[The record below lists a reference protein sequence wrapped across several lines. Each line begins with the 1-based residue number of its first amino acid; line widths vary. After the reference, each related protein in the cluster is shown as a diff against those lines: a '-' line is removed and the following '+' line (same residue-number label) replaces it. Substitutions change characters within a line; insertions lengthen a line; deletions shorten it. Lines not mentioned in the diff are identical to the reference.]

1 MNFAI
6 LNNNTVSTFD
16 NNIIGFPST
25 NDHQF
30 VLTRENNN
38 GTVKYSWNK
47 PLSVTDIDF
56 TTQNAEYFLT
66 TSIINLDLKGNLIVL
81 DIEITDIVNLSNKY
95 DNVIIYVN
103 SIPTKITP
111 WNKYQQ
117 IIIDPEQNTVNPD
130 NELIEISSNITEKYI
145 QLKQIHYM

>member
-6 LNNNTVSTFD
+6 FNNNTVSTFD

-38 GTVKYSWNK
+38 GSITYSWNK
-47 PLSVTDIDF
+47 PISITDIDF
-56 TTQNAEYFLT
+56 TTENAEYFLT
-66 TSIINLDLKGNLIVL
+66 TSIINLDLKGNLIVF
-81 DIEITDIVNLSNKY
+81 DIEILDIPNLSNKY
-95 DNVIIYVN
+95 DEVIIYVN
-103 SIPTKITP
+103 SIPTRITP

-117 IIIDPEQNTVNPD
+117 IIIDND
-130 NELIEISSNITEKYI
+130 NKLIEISSNITEKYI
-145 QLKQIHYM
+145 QLKQIHYI

>member
-30 VLTRENNN
+30 VLTRENTN
-38 GTVKYSWNK
+38 GSITYSWNK
-47 PLSVTDIDF
+47 PISITDIDF

-66 TSIINLDLKGNLIVL
+66 TSIINLDLKGNLIVF
-81 DIEITDIVNLSNKY
+81 DIEILDIPNLSNKY
-95 DNVIIYVN
+95 DEVIIYVN
-103 SIPTKITP
+103 SM
-111 WNKYQQ
+111 
-117 IIIDPEQNTVNPD
+117 ID
-130 NELIEISSNITEKYI
+130 
-145 QLKQIHYM
+145 

>member
-6 LNNNTVSTFD
+6 FNNNTVSTFD

-38 GTVKYSWNK
+38 GTVKYSWTK

-66 TSIINLDLKGNLIVL
+66 TSIINLDLKGNLIVF
-81 DIEITDIVNLSNKY
+81 DIEILDIPNLCNKY
-95 DNVIIYVN
+95 DDVIIYVN

-117 IIIDPEQNTVNPD
+117 IIIDND
-130 NELIEISSNITEKYI
+130 NKLIEISSNITEKYI
-145 QLKQIHYM
+145 QLKQIHYI

>member
-6 LNNNTVSTFD
+6 FNNNTVSTFD

-38 GTVKYSWNK
+38 GTVKYSWTK

-66 TSIINLDLKGNLIVL
+66 TTKINLDLKGNLIVF
-81 DIEITDIVNLSNKY
+81 DIEIIDIANLCNKY
-95 DNVIIYVN
+95 DEVIIYVN
-103 SIPTKITP
+103 SIPIKITP

-117 IIIDPEQNTVNPD
+117 IIIDND
-130 NELIEISSNITEKYI
+130 NKLIEISSNITENYI
-145 QLKQIHYM
+145 QLKQVHIL

>member
-30 VLTRENNN
+30 VLTRENVN
-38 GTVKYSWNK
+38 GSIKYSWTK

-66 TSIINLDLKGNLIVL
+66 TSIINLDLKGNLIVF
-81 DIEITDIVNLSNKY
+81 DIEILDIPNLSNKY
-95 DNVIIYVN
+95 DEVIIYVN
-103 SIPTKITP
+103 SIPTRITP

-117 IIIDPEQNTVNPD
+117 IIIDND
-130 NELIEISSNITEKYI
+130 NKLIEISSNITEKYI
-145 QLKQIHYM
+145 QLKQIHYI

>member
-30 VLTRENNN
+30 VLTRENVN
-38 GTVKYSWNK
+38 GSIKYSWTK

-66 TSIINLDLKGNLIVL
+66 TSIINLDLKGNLIVF
-81 DIEITDIVNLSNKY
+81 DIEILDIPNLSNKY
-95 DNVIIYVN
+95 DEVIIYVN
-103 SIPTKITP
+103 SIPTRITP

-117 IIIDPEQNTVNPD
+117 IIIDND
-130 NELIEISSNITEKYI
+130 NKLI
-145 QLKQIHYM
+145 

>member
-6 LNNNTVSTFD
+6 FNNNTVSTFD

-30 VLTRENNN
+30 VLTRENVN
-38 GTVKYSWNK
+38 GSIKYSWTK

-56 TTQNAEYFLT
+56 ATQNVEYFLT
-66 TSIINLDLKGNLIVL
+66 TTKINLDLKGNLIVF
-81 DIEITDIVNLSNKY
+81 DIEILDIPNLSNKY
-95 DNVIIYVN
+95 DEVIIYVN

-117 IIIDPEQNTVNPD
+117 IIIDND
-130 NELIEISSNITEKYI
+130 NKLIEISSNITEKYI
-145 QLKQIHYM
+145 QLKQIHYI

>member
-30 VLTRENNN
+30 VLTRENVN
-38 GTVKYSWNK
+38 GSIKYSWTK

-66 TSIINLDLKGNLIVL
+66 TSIINLDLKGNLIVF
-81 DIEITDIVNLSNKY
+81 DIEILDIPNLCNKY

-117 IIIDPEQNTVNPD
+117 IIIDND
-130 NELIEISSNITEKYI
+130 NKLIEISSNITEKYI

>member
-30 VLTRENNN
+30 VLTRENTN
-38 GTVKYSWNK
+38 GSITYSWNK
-47 PLSVTDIDF
+47 PISITDIDF

-66 TSIINLDLKGNLIVL
+66 TSIINLDLKGNLIVF
-81 DIEITDIVNLSNKY
+81 DIEILDIPNLSNKY
-95 DNVIIYVN
+95 DEVIIYVN
-103 SIPTKITP
+103 SIPTRITP
-111 WNKYQQ
+111 WNKFQQ
-117 IIIDPEQNTVNPD
+117 IIIDND
-130 NELIEISSNITEKYI
+130 NKLIEISSNITEKYI
-145 QLKQIHYM
+145 QLKQIHYI

>member
-6 LNNNTVSTFD
+6 FNNNTVSTFD

-38 GTVKYSWNK
+38 GTVKYSWTK
-47 PLSVTDIDF
+47 PVSVTDIDF
-56 TTQNAEYFLT
+56 STQNVETFIT
-66 TSIINLDLKGNLIVL
+66 TTTIKFDLKSNLIVL

-103 SIPTKITP
+103 NTPISITP

-117 IIIDPEQNTVNPD
+117 VIIDPD
-130 NELIEISSNITEKYI
+130 NESLTISSNITENYI
-145 QLKQIHYM
+145 HLRQVM

>member
-38 GTVKYSWNK
+38 GTIKYSWNK

-66 TSIINLDLKGNLIVL
+66 TTKINLDLKSNLIVL

-95 DNVIIYVN
+95 DSVIIYVN
-103 SIPTKITP
+103 NTPINITP

-117 IIIDPEQNTVNPD
+117 VIIDPD
-130 NELIEISSNITEKYI
+130 NESLTISSNITENFI
-145 QLKQIHYM
+145 HLRQVHYM

>member
-1 MNFAI
+1 MNFVI

-30 VLTRENNN
+30 VLTRENVN
-38 GTVKYSWNK
+38 GSIKYSWTK

-66 TSIINLDLKGNLIVL
+66 TSIINLDLKGNLIVF
-81 DIEITDIVNLSNKY
+81 DIEILDIPNLSNKY
-95 DNVIIYVN
+95 DEVIIYVN
-103 SIPTKITP
+103 SIPTRITP

-117 IIIDPEQNTVNPD
+117 IIIDND
-130 NELIEISSNITEKYI
+130 NKLIEISSNITEKYI
-145 QLKQIHYM
+145 QLKQIHYI

>member
-38 GTVKYSWNK
+38 GSIKYSWTK

-66 TSIINLDLKGNLIVL
+66 TTKINLDLKGNLIVF
-81 DIEITDIVNLSNKY
+81 DIEILDIANLCNNY
-95 DNVIIYVN
+95 NEVIIYVN
-103 SIPTKITP
+103 SIPIKITP

-117 IIIDPEQNTVNPD
+117 IIIDND
-130 NELIEISSNITEKYI
+130 NKLIEISSNITEKYI
-145 QLKQIHYM
+145 QLKQVHYM

>member
-6 LNNNTVSTFD
+6 FNNNTVSTFD

-25 NDHQF
+25 TDHQF

-38 GTVKYSWNK
+38 GTIKYSWNK
-47 PLSVTDIDF
+47 PISITDIDF

-66 TSIINLDLKGNLIVL
+66 TTKINLDLKGNLIVF
-81 DIEITDIVNLSNKY
+81 DIEILDIPNLCNKY

-117 IIIDPEQNTVNPD
+117 IIIDNN

-145 QLKQIHYM
+145 QLKQIHLL

>member
-38 GTVKYSWNK
+38 GTVKYSWTK

-66 TSIINLDLKGNLIVL
+66 TTKINLDLKGNLIVF
-81 DIEITDIVNLSNKY
+81 DIEILDIANLCNNY
-95 DNVIIYVN
+95 DEVIIYVN
-103 SIPTKITP
+103 NTPISITP

-117 IIIDPEQNTVNPD
+117 VIIDPD
-130 NELIEISSNITEKYI
+130 NESLSISSNITEKYI
-145 QLKQIHYM
+145 QLTQIHYM

>member
-6 LNNNTVSTFD
+6 FNNNTVSTFD

-30 VLTRENNN
+30 VLTRENVN
-38 GTVKYSWNK
+38 GSIKYSWTK

-66 TSIINLDLKGNLIVL
+66 TTKINLDLKGNLIVF
-81 DIEITDIVNLSNKY
+81 DIEILDIPNICNKY
-95 DNVIIYVN
+95 DEVIIYVN
-103 SIPTKITP
+103 SIPIKITP

-117 IIIDPEQNTVNPD
+117 IIIDND
-130 NELIEISSNITEKYI
+130 NKLIEISSNITEKYI
-145 QLKQIHYM
+145 QLKQVHYI

>member
-6 LNNNTVSTFD
+6 FNNNTVSTFD

-30 VLTRENNN
+30 VLTRESNN
-38 GTVKYSWNK
+38 GTVKYSWTK

-66 TSIINLDLKGNLIVL
+66 TTKINLDLKGNLIVF
-81 DIEITDIVNLSNKY
+81 DIEILDIANLCNNY
-95 DNVIIYVN
+95 DEVIIYVN
-103 SIPTKITP
+103 SIPIKITP

-117 IIIDPEQNTVNPD
+117 IIIDND
-130 NELIEISSNITEKYI
+130 NKLIEISSNITEKYI
-145 QLKQIHYM
+145 QLKQVHYIT

>member
-6 LNNNTVSTFD
+6 FNNNTVSTFD

-30 VLTRENNN
+30 VLTRENVN
-38 GTVKYSWNK
+38 GSIKYSWTK

-66 TSIINLDLKGNLIVL
+66 TTKINLDLKGNLIVF
-81 DIEITDIVNLSNKY
+81 DIEILDIPNLSNKY
-95 DNVIIYVN
+95 DEVIIYVN

-117 IIIDPEQNTVNPD
+117 IIIDND
-130 NELIEISSNITEKYI
+130 NKLIEISSNITEKYI
-145 QLKQIHYM
+145 QLKQIHYI

>member
-6 LNNNTVSTFD
+6 LNNNIVSTFD
-16 NNIIGFPST
+16 NNIIGLPST

-30 VLTRENNN
+30 VLTRENVN
-38 GTVKYSWNK
+38 GSIKYSWTK

-66 TSIINLDLKGNLIVL
+66 TTKINLDLKGNLIVF
-81 DIEITDIVNLSNKY
+81 DIEILDIPNLCNKY

-103 SIPTKITP
+103 SVPTKITP

-117 IIIDPEQNTVNPD
+117 IIIDND
-130 NELIEISSNITEKYI
+130 NKLIEISSNITEKYI
-145 QLKQIHYM
+145 QLTQIHYM

>member
-30 VLTRENNN
+30 VLTRENVN
-38 GTVKYSWNK
+38 GSIKYSWTK

-66 TSIINLDLKGNLIVL
+66 TTKINLDLKGNLIVL
-81 DIEITDIVNLSNKY
+81 DIEILDIPNLSNKY
-95 DNVIIYVN
+95 DEVIIYVN

-130 NELIEISSNITEKYI
+130 NESLTISSNITEKYI
-145 QLKQIHYM
+145 QLTQIHYM

>member
-6 LNNNTVSTFD
+6 FNNNTVSTFD

-38 GTVKYSWNK
+38 GTIKYSWNK
-47 PLSVTDIDF
+47 PISITDIDF
-56 TTQNAEYFLT
+56 STQNVEYFLT

-81 DIEITDIVNLSNKY
+81 DIEILDIPSICNKY
-95 DNVIIYVN
+95 DEVIIYVN

-117 IIIDPEQNTVNPD
+117 IIIDND
-130 NELIEISSNITEKYI
+130 NKLIEISSNITEKYI
-145 QLKQIHYM
+145 QLKQVHYI

>member
-30 VLTRENNN
+30 VLTRENTN
-38 GTVKYSWNK
+38 GSITYSWNK
-47 PLSVTDIDF
+47 PISITDIDF

-66 TSIINLDLKGNLIVL
+66 TTKINLDLKGNLIVF
-81 DIEITDIVNLSNKY
+81 DIEILDIPNLCNKY

-117 IIIDPEQNTVNPD
+117 IIIDPEQNTVN
-130 NELIEISSNITEKYI
+130 NNNKLIEISSNITEKYI
-145 QLKQIHYM
+145 QLKQIHYI

>member
-30 VLTRENNN
+30 VLTRENVN
-38 GTVKYSWNK
+38 GSIKYSWTK

-66 TSIINLDLKGNLIVL
+66 TTKINLDLKGNLIVL
-81 DIEITDIVNLSNKY
+81 DIEILDIPNLCNKY
-95 DNVIIYVN
+95 DSVIIYVN
-103 SIPTKITP
+103 NTPINITP

-117 IIIDPEQNTVNPD
+117 VIIDPD
-130 NELIEISSNITEKYI
+130 NESLTISSNITEKYI
-145 QLKQIHYM
+145 QLKQIHYI

>member
-6 LNNNTVSTFD
+6 FNNNTVSTFD

-38 GTVKYSWNK
+38 GTVKYSWTK

-66 TSIINLDLKGNLIVL
+66 TTKINLDLKGNLIVL
-81 DIEITDIVNLSNKY
+81 DIEILDIPNLSNKY
-95 DNVIIYVN
+95 DEVIIYVN

-117 IIIDPEQNTVNPD
+117 IIIDND
-130 NELIEISSNITEKYI
+130 NKLIEISSNITEKYI
-145 QLKQIHYM
+145 QLKQIHLL

>member
-30 VLTRENNN
+30 VLTRENVN
-38 GTVKYSWNK
+38 GSIKYSWTK
-47 PLSVTDIDF
+47 PVSVTDIDF
-56 TTQNAEYFLT
+56 STQNVETFIT
-66 TSIINLDLKGNLIVL
+66 TTTIKFDLKSNLIVL

-95 DNVIIYVN
+95 DSVIIYVN
-103 SIPTKITP
+103 NTPINITP

-117 IIIDPEQNTVNPD
+117 VIIDPEQNTVNPD
-130 NELIEISSNITEKYI
+130 NESLTISSNITENFI
-145 QLKQIHYM
+145 HLRQVHYM

>member
-6 LNNNTVSTFD
+6 FNNNTVSTFD

-38 GTVKYSWNK
+38 GTVKYSWTK

-66 TSIINLDLKGNLIVL
+66 TTKINLDLKGNLIVF
-81 DIEITDIVNLSNKY
+81 DIEILDIANLCNNY
-95 DNVIIYVN
+95 DEVIIYVN
-103 SIPTKITP
+103 SIPIKITP

-117 IIIDPEQNTVNPD
+117 IIIDND
-130 NELIEISSNITEKYI
+130 NKLIEISSNITEKYI
-145 QLKQIHYM
+145 QLKQLHYL